1 MVFYVRGLYKTV
13 SKKLF
18 QWFSEVEYQVGFII
32 WDTADNLNTGEKSH
46 WIANVN
52 VIKYTD
58 INAFN
63 LNVRSS
69 VF

>member
-1 MVFYVRGLYKTV
+1 MVFYVRGLYKKI

-18 QWFSEVEYQVGFII
+18 SVISEVEHQVGFII
-32 WDTADNLNTGEKSH
+32 WDTADSLNIGEKSH
-46 WIANVN
+46 WIAKVN
-52 VIKYTD
+52 VIKYTE

-63 LNVRSS
+63 LNVSSS